1 MVSPQG
7 LIRDDAPVEH
17 SFSHVAAPP
26 GCRQPALPDGGGAM
40 SLIRGCLRLR
50 TGGSGREGA
59 CI

>member
-7 LIRDDAPVEH
+7 LIQDDAPVEH
-17 SFSHVAAPP
+17 SFSYLVAPP
-26 GCRQPALPDGGGAM
+26 GCRHSALPDGGGAM

-50 TGGSGREGA
+50 ALGSGREGA

>member
-26 GCRQPALPDGGGAM
+26 GCRQSALPDGGGTM
-40 SLIRGCLRLR
+40 SLIRGGLRRAL
-50 TGGSGREGA
+50 GSGREGA

>member
-7 LIRDDAPVEH
+7 LIGDDAPVEH

-26 GCRQPALPDGGGAM
+26 GCRLSTLPDGGGAM
-40 SLIRGCLRLR
+40 SLIRGGLRLR
-50 TGGSGREGA
+50 TRGSGREGA